1 MKKEIITEIKSNDKV
16 LIDTFLK
23 FMNLSLEG
31 HPCES
36 LYLNNN
42 LTVLGITINLE
53 GDYYYIGVA
62 GKNNCLYF
70 IDKSNNSIKGI
81 RSKIED
87 PEIID
92 KIKSTILKV
101 HYYGKLKVAW
111 KHGTLSLCF

>member
-42 LTVLGITINLE
+42 LTVL
-53 GDYYYIGVA
+53 YWV
-62 GKNNCLYF
+62 C
-70 IDKSNNSIKGI
+70 
-81 RSKIED
+81 
-87 PEIID
+87 
-92 KIKSTILKV
+92 
-101 HYYGKLKVAW
+101 W
-111 KHGTLSLCF
+111 